1 MTENS
6 FKWGFVFWLLYV
18 AVGLVQL
25 SATYDGLRYWL
36 GWHWLVLAPLAF
48 IVGYIPLLGSI
59 AGMVGAH
66 MIWRW
71 EVLPSLLL
79 FFWYV
84 PLYAGFLVTSYFF
97 NSPRKASSTTVASSG
112 EIEMAVGQDSSTAIV
127 VPAKRNIFIRA
138 FNGDLKLWV
147 TYWIFGVIVLKIV
160 EVMIVFGFGERTAN
174 FWAYLVH
181 NYGMIAFQT
190 IAIALA
196 LLVIAYKVAIIRG
209 IWTSASR
216 YAGPKA
222 WAVLAK
228 VLMVLW
234 AIGIVPEFLEMSA
247 ILKLEDPSGM
257 AAPKGSLDM
266 YGDMVRNLLN

>member
-84 PLYAGFLVTSYFF
+84 PLYAGFLVTAYLFR
-97 NSPRKASSTTVASSG
+97 SPNKVSNATVASGG
-112 EIEMAVGQDSSTAIV
+112 EIEMAVGHGGSTAIV
-127 VPAKRNIFIRA
+127 VPTKRNIFIRA
-138 FNGDLKLWV
+138 FCGELPLWS
-147 TYWIFGVIVLKIV
+147 TFWIFGAILLKAI
-160 EVMIVFGFGERTAN
+160 EILLAFGFGAKTVQ
-174 FWAYLVH
+174 FWTNLVH
-181 NYGMIAFQT
+181 NYGMIAFQA
-190 IAIALA
+190 IVIALA
-196 LLVIAYKVAIIRG
+196 LLFLVYKIAIIHG
-209 IWTSASR
+209 IWISASR

-222 WAVLAK
+222 WGVLAK

-234 AIGIVPEFLEMSA
+234 VIGIIPDLLEMAA
-247 ILKLEDPSGM
+247 IIKLEDPLEM

-266 YGDMVRNLLN
+266 YRDMVRNLLN